1 MKDKKSV
8 LWKEI
13 YQMILIINES
23 NKHKSGK
30 KYKNLTMN
38 ASLRSFENIMSLA
51 DW

>member
-1 MKDKKSV
+1 MKDIKYV
-8 LWKEI
+8 LWKDI
-13 YQMILIINES
+13 YQMILIIKES

-38 ASLRSFENIMSLA
+38 AGLRSFENSLSLA

>member
-1 MKDKKSV
+1 MKDIKYV
-8 LWKEI
+8 LWKAS

-23 NKHKSGK
+23 NKQKSGK

-38 ASLRSFENIMSLA
+38 AGLRSFESSLSLA